1 MNTMISDFG
10 ADFLPRRKTLHSAG
24 YDMMMPYDL
33 QMEPDKW
40 YDIDTGIHLEH
51 GDIKESQFL
60 MLMPRSGLGFKNKL
74 KLANTVG
81 IIDADYRQSI
91 KARISVEEP
100 LTLNRGDSFMQA
112 IVLEYGLIANEVP
125 PTEVRKGGFGS
136 TGA

>member
-1 MNTMISDFG
+1 MISDFG

-33 QMEPDKW
+33 QMDPGVW
-40 YDIDTGIHLEH
+40 YDIDTGIHLEA
-51 GDIKESQFL
+51 GDIKETQFL
-60 MLMPRSGLGFKNKL
+60 MLVPRSGLGFKKKL

-81 IIDADYRQSI
+81 IIDADYTQSI
-91 KARISVEEP
+91 KARIMVDEP

-112 IVLEYGLIANEVP
+112 IVMEYGLIANEVP
-125 PTEVRKGGFGS
+125 PTETRKGGFGS